1 LKNKSGLLK
10 NKAEKP
16 SWKVGFFLQHRSH
29 LKISP
34 NLPCLPQAGFKKKG
48 EDCSIPDGRFAF

>member
-10 NKAEKP
+10 NQAEKP

-34 NLPCLPQAGFKKKG
+34 NLPAYRRQASKKG